1 MANVHTLSD
10 LNQGGGGYPGRGG
23 GGGGFPGGG
32 GGYAPM
38 GGGEQQPLDPEAQDA
53 MKMFAFMN
61 GGHGQT
67 KPPRE
72 ENFWDMWKFTFC
84 SNFTP
89 KALPAVMFYTNT
101 FVYALTIIVSQ
112 VDNNY
117 SLNSSVFLG
126 PDVTLLAEWGA
137 NDPYKMLRQN
147 QYWRLITPIFLT
159 VGFMQF
165 IFNSACLV
173 LIGFI
178 LEATGMS
185 FAQMSAIYF
194 GSAIGGTLFGAVCS
208 SELCVGCDVGYFGF
222 TSALIA
228 AVIVNWKALEMFRLC
243 LLLLMVG
250 IFTMLVLFTVP
261 STLRTTGYYGWEY
274 YN

>member
-1 MANVHTLSD
+1 
-10 LNQGGGGYPGRGG
+10 
-23 GGGGFPGGG
+23 
-32 GGYAPM
+32 
-38 GGGEQQPLDPEAQDA
+38 
-53 MKMFAFMN
+53 MN

-89 KALPAVMFYTNT
+89 KALPAVMFYINT
-101 FVYALTIIVSQ
+101 FVYVLTIIVSQ
-112 VDNNY
+112 ISY
-117 SLNSSVFLG
+117 PGLNPYVFLG
-126 PDVTLLAEWGA
+126 PDLTLLAEWGA
-137 NDPYKMLRQN
+137 NDPYKMLHSY

-194 GSAIGGTLFGAVCS
+194 GSSIGGTLFGAVCAS
-208 SELCVGCDVGYFGF
+208 QLCVGCDVGYFGF
-222 TSALIA
+222 TSALVA
-228 AVIVNWKALEMFRLC
+228 AVIVNWKALEPLGMCRLC
-243 LLLLMVG
+243 LLLMMVG
-250 IFTMLVLFTVP
+250 FFVLLVLFTMP
-261 STLRTTGYYGWEY
+261 STLRTTGDPRWEY